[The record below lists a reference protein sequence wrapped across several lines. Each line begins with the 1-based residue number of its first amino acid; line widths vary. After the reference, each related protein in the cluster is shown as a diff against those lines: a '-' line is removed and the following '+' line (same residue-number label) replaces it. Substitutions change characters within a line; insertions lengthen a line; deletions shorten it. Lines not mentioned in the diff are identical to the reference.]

1 MSIPIAQL
9 ATLGT
14 GVASLMPALRNVTQT
29 TTFDTTG
36 LYRLANAGN
45 GGKLKPSK
53 DGLFWSYVQKPDGTS
68 KQAKWLPVDSLSA
81 TSVTTLP
88 IDPVTIMMA
97 VALASIEKKLDDI
110 SEMQKQI
117 LSFLETEKESEI
129 EADVETI
136 MKILSNYKFN
146 WDNKHFITSNHKLI
160 LDIQRTTKKHMISYN
175 KKINEILNSQ
185 QFIVLQSAV
194 HSILEDLI
202 KKFKYYRLSLYA
214 FSMSSLVE
222 ILLSGNFK
230 EEYIANVKKEVEEN
244 SSLYW
249 ELYTQC
255 SKFLKNM
262 SSASFESNF
271 LKNIGGAGKA
281 FGQFLGNIPFMK
293 EASVDKFFQD
303 SGSQIEG
310 TAVDIEN
317 ETIKSFATMN
327 SPNTDVFI
335 EKMRELI
342 QIYNHTTEIYL
353 DKEKIYLIAN

>member
-1 MSIPIAQL
+1 
-9 ATLGT
+9 
-14 GVASLMPALRNVTQT
+14 
-29 TTFDTTG
+29 
-36 LYRLANAGN
+36 
-45 GGKLKPSK
+45 
-53 DGLFWSYVQKPDGTS
+53 
-68 KQAKWLPVDSLSA
+68 
-81 TSVTTLP
+81 
-88 IDPVTIMMA
+88 
-97 VALASIEKKLDDI
+97 
-110 SEMQKQI
+110 
-117 LSFLETEKESEI
+117 
-129 EADVETI
+129 

-160 LDIQRTTKKHMISYN
+160 LDIQRTAKKHMISYN

-293 EASVDKFFQD
+293 EASVDKFF
-303 SGSQIEG
+303 SG
-310 TAVDIEN
+310 
-317 ETIKSFATMN
+317 
-327 SPNTDVFI
+327 
-335 EKMRELI
+335 
-342 QIYNHTTEIYL
+342 
-353 DKEKIYLIAN
+353 